1 MAKKYRVIFRNGPP
15 TEEAFILAI
24 IKLRKIIIKQEKR
37 RRKKEAM
44 ERLRALLRVDAA
56 EGIDHQKEREAEE

>member
-37 RRKKEAM
+37 RKKKEAM
-44 ERLRALLRVDAA
+44 ERLKALLRVDAT
-56 EGIDHQKEREAEE
+56 GRIDQEEHEAEE